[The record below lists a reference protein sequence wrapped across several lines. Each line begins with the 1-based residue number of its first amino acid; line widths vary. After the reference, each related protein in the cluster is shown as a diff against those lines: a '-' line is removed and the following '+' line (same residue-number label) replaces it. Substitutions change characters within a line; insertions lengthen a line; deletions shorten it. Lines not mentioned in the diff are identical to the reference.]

1 MTNETA
7 HKILS
12 DHQEWRRS
20 DKTLPPMPYPPKLV
34 GEAID
39 VALEALRGWQR
50 IDEELPPIDAPV
62 LIVELSGNT
71 FIAKRANTP
80 NGRLWSEVRYSQ
92 YSAKTKTIEGVPE
105 IVDIEPVYWHPFPE
119 IPANLFACLGE

>member
-62 LIVELSGNT
+62 LVVNT
-71 FIAKRANTP
+71 DGHILLVRRVDIPTV
-80 NGRLWSEVRYSQ
+80 WSEVRYPS
-92 YSAKTKTIEGVPE
+92 YSAATRAVEALVPRL
-105 IVDIEPVYWHPFPE
+105 IDVCPIYWHPFPQ